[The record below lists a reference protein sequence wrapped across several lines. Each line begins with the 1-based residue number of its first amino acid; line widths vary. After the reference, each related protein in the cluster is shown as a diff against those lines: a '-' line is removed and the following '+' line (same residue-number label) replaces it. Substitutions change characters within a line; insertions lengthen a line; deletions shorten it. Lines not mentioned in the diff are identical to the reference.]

1 LRVQRRTNNRSR
13 NTARYEAGASVRS
26 PGDEAGRELRSRR
39 HGDDEPCEPEAEPAH
54 VVQINDEERQDEAV
68 AERVR
73 EAAELQQP
81 HVARQLRIE

>member
-1 LRVQRRTNNRSR
+1 VSCAAAD
-13 NTARYEAGASVRS
+13 TATTSPASPR
-26 PGDEAGRELRSRR
+26 PN
-39 HGDDEPCEPEAEPAH
+39 PH